1 VQPRNHD
8 NEVDEDL
15 TQLVRVGGRCSYV
28 LLALLSLILLYP
40 DVIEWAWGRLV
51 MAAMASAIF
60 IAIAYAIGR
69 SRQRLIAASFFAVA
83 LLGLQWTYLA
93 TGNRLIFGV
102 GVIIFLVFMAF
113 AIAQLFAYLM
123 RHGPVTADKLHAALA
138 IYVLSAFLWAGLY
151 TLLNHINPGSFLVNT
166 ARVGL
171 LDFYDMLYF
180 SFTTLTSTGYGDLT
194 PATRRAESLVILEQ
208 IAGVFYVAVLIARLA
223 GLYPPGADH
232 PKEAGVPR
240 TAGRLE
246 RQRPLPGAEPE
257 GR

>member
-1 VQPRNHD
+1 MQLHD

-40 DVIEWAWGRLV
+40 YVIEWAWGRLV
-51 MAAMASAIF
+51 LMAMVSCIV
-60 IAIAYAIGR
+60 IAIAYAVGR
-69 SRQRLIAASFFAVA
+69 SRERLIATSFFAVT

-93 TGNRLIFGV
+93 TGDRLIFGV
-102 GVIIFLVFMAF
+102 GVIIFLLFMVF

-123 RHGPVTADKLHAALA
+123 RHGPVTGDKLHAALA
-138 IYVLSAFLWAGLY
+138 VYVLGAFLWAGLY
-151 TLLNHINPGSFLVNT
+151 TLLNHINPASFMVNT
-166 ARVGL
+166 ARGGL

-180 SFTTLTSTGYGDLT
+180 SFTTLSSAGYGDLT

-223 GLYPPGADH
+223 GLYPPGADR
-232 PKEAGVPR
+232 PK
-240 TAGRLE
+240 
-246 RQRPLPGAEPE
+246 
-257 GR
+257 

>member
-1 VQPRNHD
+1 MQPRNHD
-8 NEVDEDL
+8 NEVGEDL

-28 LLALLSLILLYP
+28 LLALLFLILLYP
-40 DVIEWAWGRLV
+40 DVMEWALGRTV
-51 MAAMASAIF
+51 MAVLVSAVVL
-60 IAIAYAIGR
+60 AIAYAVGQ
-69 SRQRLIAASFFAVA
+69 SRQRLLAAFIFAVV

-102 GVIIFLVFMAF
+102 GVVIFLLFMAF

-123 RHGPVTADKLHAALA
+123 RHGPVTGDKLHAALA
-138 IYVLSAFLWAGLY
+138 VYLLAAFLWAGLY

-166 ARVGL
+166 ARGGL

-223 GLYPPGADH
+223 GLYPPSADR
-232 PKEAGVPR
+232 PK
-240 TAGRLE
+240 
-246 RQRPLPGAEPE
+246 
-257 GR
+257 